1 MNLDQKIRIKENL
14 IAEVGE
20 REAEAIWRRA
30 KEILKEIEEKYPDL
44 PKGQRMHAGFI
55 FPAAAIQLAVKEI
68 KGDRELGYRAI
79 SEASWAKS
87 KEMGER
93 LRKTAKFP
101 GFRRFFVKMWG
112 PISKKMFGPNAG
124 FQNVFYPKE
133 KGSFRMDIVK
143 CPYNSYFT
151 ELGTPELTK
160 IFCIND
166 ECTYGDI
173 PGLEFIRHTTLGTGG
188 EKCDF
193 YVRVKKREA

>member
-1 MNLDQKIRIKENL
+1 MDLDQKIRIKENL
-14 IAEVGE
+14 IAEVGA
-20 REAEAIWRRA
+20 REAETIWNRA
-30 KEILKEIEEKYPDL
+30 KEILQEIEARYPDL

-68 KGDRELGYRAI
+68 KGDPGLGYRAI

-87 KEMGER
+87 REMGAR
-93 LRKTAKFP
+93 LRKTARIP
-101 GFRRFFVKMWG
+101 GFKRFFVKMWG
-112 PISKKMFGPNAG
+112 PISKKMFGPDAG

-133 KGSFRMDIVK
+133 KGAYRMDIVR
-143 CPYNSYFT
+143 CPYNSYFA

-173 PGLEFIRHTTLGTGG
+173 PGLQFIRHTTLGTGG
-188 EKCDF
+188 DKCDF
-193 YVRVKKREA
+193 YVRVKR